1 MEIRAAEPADL
12 PALLEIYNEAVA
24 NTTASW
30 DYDPWTPVEHADWYA
45 HKAESGFPLL
55 VGVEDGEVLGYATYG
70 EFHSKI
76 GYASTREH
84 SVYLRPSARGKG
96 LGRTL
101 MVALIVAARADGVHT
116 LIGLL
121 SADNEASLR
130 LHTRLGFV
138 EVGRLCEV
146 GRKFGRWLDLVYVQ
160 LLL

>member
-55 VGVEDGEVLGYATYG
+55 VGGEDGEVLGYATYG